1 MLKGFI
7 MREVTSR
14 EAARRFLPEI
24 IPPTAQAAGDSDG
37 IRGMRPTY
45 CSPAK

>member
-14 EAARRFLPEI
+14 EAARRFLPKKYLR
-24 IPPTAQAAGDSDG
+24 PAQAAGDSDG

-45 CSPAK
+45 CSPA